1 MSLGAGHTG
10 YIENEARQGEQGLSV
25 REYVLIGKGC
35 MSYSSRYVLTSID
48 DIKTVANGVITGV
61 GRHKALSEERR
72 FDIALVINELL
83 VNSFEHAKPS
93 AKTPVILA
101 AGISGNS
108 LCIGVKDGG
117 AGFEYDQALERLAQP
132 VDEDGLYKERG
143 RGLRLVQALCQDM
156 NFGGRGNSVE
166 VRIDL

>member
-1 MSLGAGHTG
+1 M
-10 YIENEARQGEQGLSV
+10 
-25 REYVLIGKGC
+25 C
-35 MSYSSRYVLTSID
+35 MCYSSRYVLTSID
-48 DIKTVANGVITGV
+48 DIKTVANGVISGV
-61 GRHKALSEERR
+61 GRHASLSEERR

-83 VNSFEHAKPS
+83 ANSFEHAKPS
-93 AKTPVILA
+93 PKKPVTLA
-101 AGISGNS
+101 AGMDGNS
-108 LCIGVKDGG
+108 LHIGIKDGG
-117 AGFEYDQALERLAQP
+117 EGFEYDQALERLAQP

>member
-1 MSLGAGHTG
+1 M
-10 YIENEARQGEQGLSV
+10 
-25 REYVLIGKGC
+25 
-35 MSYSSRYVLTSID
+35 LTSID
-48 DIKTVANGVITGV
+48 DIKEVANGVITGV
-61 GRHKALSEERR
+61 GRHTALSEERR

-83 VNSFEHAKPS
+83 VNSFEHAAPS
-93 AKTPVILA
+93 SKTPVILA
-101 AGISGNS
+101 AGMRGNS
-108 LCIGVKDGG
+108 LCIGIKDGG
-117 AGFEYDQALERLAQP
+117 EGFEFDRAMERLARP

>member
-1 MSLGAGHTG
+1 M
-10 YIENEARQGEQGLSV
+10 
-25 REYVLIGKGC
+25 
-35 MSYSSRYVLTSID
+35 LTSID
-48 DIKTVANGVITGV
+48 DIKTVANGVIAGV
-61 GRHKALSEERR
+61 GRHTALSEERR

-83 VNSFEHAKPS
+83 ANSFEHASPS
-93 AKTPVILA
+93 VKSPVILA
-101 AGISGNS
+101 AGMQGNS
-108 LCIGVKDGG
+108 LCIGIKDGG
-117 AGFEYDQALERLAQP
+117 EGFEFDQAMERLSRP

>member
-1 MSLGAGHTG
+1 M
-10 YIENEARQGEQGLSV
+10 
-25 REYVLIGKGC
+25 
-35 MSYSSRYVLTSID
+35 LTSID
-48 DIKTVANGVITGV
+48 DIKTVATGVITGV
-61 GRHKALSEERR
+61 GRHAALSEERR

-83 VNSFEHAKPS
+83 VNSFEHAGPS
-93 AKTPVILA
+93 GKTPVILA
-101 AGISGNS
+101 AGMQGNS
-108 LCIGVKDGG
+108 LCIGIKDGG
-117 AGFEYDQALERLAQP
+117 EGFEIDQAMERLARP

>member
-1 MSLGAGHTG
+1 MLTGA
-10 YIENEARQGEQGLSV
+10 V
-25 REYVLIGKGC
+25 FMC
-35 MSYSSRYVLTSID
+35 YSSRYVLTSVD
-48 DIKTVANGVITGV
+48 DIKTVANGVISGV
-61 GRHKALSEERR
+61 GRHTALSEERR

-83 VNSFEHAKPS
+83 ANSFEHASPS
-93 AKTPVILA
+93 PKAPVILA
-101 AGISGNS
+101 AGMSGNS

-117 AGFEYDQALERLAQP
+117 QGFEVEQALENIMQP

-143 RGLRLVQALCQDM
+143 RGLRLVAALCQEM